1 MNPWFLVFRF
11 RYLFGFLVLLSS
23 CSDSEIGQ
31 KIVNLTGSNIRG
43 KVILLDSNNSTAQIE
58 LLARSN
64 ELAEKLPGRIGS
76 KMKFQ
81 VQPGDLALLGNK
93 SVFRG
98 NLQESF
104 SPILGKTFLLHNIWP
119 DDPAERI
126 RVNNINRLLRRDTL
140 SMGESMI
147 RTIGDNLP
155 PFALYDQNG
164 EVVTTDYFDGSVTVM
179 NFVFSRCSVA
189 EMCPASTMK
198 MKKLQD
204 LAYKTKIPHIR
215 FLSITLDPDFDSPGV
230 LKSYSLG
237 YDLKEENFKVCTAD
251 KSVIDDLTRQFG
263 ILRQSEKN
271 QPLDHTM
278 RTMIVNSKRQIVYQ
292 VPGRNWRVDDFLARL
307 QEGLSA
313 Y

>member
-1 MNPWFLVFRF
+1 MYPWFLVFRF
-11 RYLFGFLVLLSS
+11 QFLFGFLILLTS
-23 CSDSEIGQ
+23 CADSDIS
-31 KIVNLTGSNIRG
+31 KKNVNLTGSNIRG

-81 VQPGDLALLGNK
+81 VQPGDLTLLENK

-104 SPILGKTFLLHNIWP
+104 SPLLGKTFLLHNIWP

-204 LAYKTKIPHIR
+204 LAYKTKIPRIR

>member
-1 MNPWFLVFRF
+1 M
-11 RYLFGFLVLLSS
+11 
-23 CSDSEIGQ
+23 
-31 KIVNLTGSNIRG
+31 
-43 KVILLDSNNSTAQIE
+43 DSNNSMAQIE

-64 ELAEKLPGRIGS
+64 ELADKLPGRIGS

-81 VQPGDLALLGNK
+81 VQPGDLALLGNN

-104 SPILGKTFLLHNIWP
+104 SPLLGKTFLLHNIWP

-307 QEGLSA
+307 QEGLSS